1 MGTARALKM
10 VQKLGPEHDFI
21 LRVGSYAHFNQ
32 VLKFCV
38 TKESSINDVTALR
51 EFWDFVSI
59 L

>member
-1 MGTARALKM
+1 M